1 LNHKVQNLNQ
11 SPQLLI
17 LIPNIADKIIKNG
30 ADYILA
36 VKANQ
41 EALLEEVIDEFK
53 FAKIIETD
61 TDFDLGH
68 GRIETRK
75 CSVISNFQFINNTD
89 NKWNKLNQII
99 KIESIREFKNS
110 NKAM

>member
-41 EALLEEVIDEFK
+41 EA
-53 FAKIIETD
+53 
-61 TDFDLGH
+61 
-68 GRIETRK
+68 
-75 CSVISNFQFINNTD
+75 
-89 NKWNKLNQII
+89 
-99 KIESIREFKNS
+99 
-110 NKAM
+110 